1 MSLPNPESVKEGP
14 VAVPPKQRLIVVS
27 NRLPYVLERQEG
39 DEWTLQP
46 GSGGLVTALLPVLR
60 DRGGIWIGW
69 PGTIENPPEL
79 KEIFRKASRRAGYL
93 LEPVPLTSEEVDAYY
108 YGYSNETIWPLFH
121 DLQSQAVFNPQYRQA
136 YEHVNR
142 KFAETLLSVCR
153 TDDFVW
159 IHDYQLID
167 VALHLQKSICPA
179 NLAFFL
185 HIPFPNPDIY
195 MKLPERQILLNS
207 LLSYDLVGF
216 QTQRDRRNFIQCVRT
231 LVKNARVRVEGNLHV
246 IRTEDRELRV
256 GSFPI
261 GIDSVAM
268 AARAGAQEVQDRLHA
283 VRRRFEDR
291 QIVLGLDRL
300 DYTKGIPHRLRA
312 FADLLERYPEV
323 RGKIHL
329 FQVVVPSRMGIREYD
344 ELKQEIERLVG
355 EINGRYSEVGWV
367 PVHYFFRSVG
377 QTELLAFYRAASI
390 ALVTP
395 LKDGMNLVAKEF
407 VACALEE
414 DSVLILS
421 QFAGAAAQLGRA
433 ALVINPYDIEQ
444 TADAIYTAFRMSP
457 GERRYRM
464 RRLRRNVR
472 DQNVFWWVDSF
483 MRAAIDKE
491 LRDFPVMEEYIPE
504 HHGAPQRPH
513 VSETHSL

>member
-1 MSLPNPESVKEGP
+1 
-14 VAVPPKQRLIVVS
+14 VAVPPNQRLIVVS
-27 NRLPYVLERQEG
+27 NRLPYVLEKQEG
-39 DEWTLQP
+39 DEWSLQP

-69 PGTIENPPEL
+69 PGTTEDVPE
-79 KEIFRKASRRAGYL
+79 ISDMFRRASRRAGYM
-93 LEPVPLTSEEVDAYY
+93 LEPVALTSEEVEAYY

-121 DLQSQAVFNPQYRQA
+121 DLQSSAVFDPKYWQC

-142 KFAETLLSVCR
+142 KFAGALLSHCR
-153 TDDFVW
+153 ADDFVW
-159 IHDYQLID
+159 VHDYQLMD
-167 VALHLQKSICPA
+167 VARHVQETICLA

-185 HIPFPNPDIY
+185 HIPFPAPDIY
-195 MKLPERQILLNS
+195 MKLPERHTLLTS
-207 LLSYDLVGF
+207 LLAYDLVGF

-231 LVKNARVRVEGNLHV
+231 LMKNARVRVEGNLHV
-246 IRTEDRELRV
+246 VRTEDREMRV

-261 GIDSVAM
+261 GID
-268 AARAGAQEVQDRLHA
+268 AASLATRAAAPEVQNRVRA
-283 VRRRFEDR
+283 VQARFEGR

-300 DYTKGIPHRLRA
+300 DYTKGIPHRLQA
-312 FADLLERYPEV
+312 FANLLERYPEV

-329 FQVVVPSRMGIREYD
+329 FQVVVPSRVGIATYD
-344 ELKQEIERLVG
+344 QLKLEIERLVG

-367 PVHYFFRSVG
+367 PVHYFFRSVD

-407 VACALEE
+407 VACSLEE

-421 QFAGAAAQLGRA
+421 QFAGAAAQLGRG
-433 ALVINPYDIEQ
+433 ALVINPYDIQ
-444 TADAIYTAFRMSP
+444 QMADALYAAFHMSP

-472 DQNVFWWVDSF
+472 SQNVFWWVDSF

-491 LRDFPVMEEYIPE
+491 LCDFPVLDEYIPE
-504 HHGAPQRPH
+504 HYQHG
-513 VSETHSL
+513 S